1 MWQWRQAVSEG
12 RAIVPRLSLSD
23 LKLGISGG
31 PSTHLQEPAI
41 APLWIFT
48 FTKRVEEEVRPRK
61 PSEFGVARSKFAETV
76 EA

>member
-1 MWQWRQAVSEG
+1 
-12 RAIVPRLSLSD
+12 
-23 LKLGISGG
+23 
-31 PSTHLQEPAI
+31 
-41 APLWIFT
+41 LWIFT